1 MSDSKWSK
9 VDALVQRK
17 DQAVA
22 TTGLSDKPLA
32 PINDQIESIRSQEI
46 DLIGRFKRN
55 AITRKA
61 ALESLRA
68 MHDAQLEAA
77 KHALKRAVDVEK
89 QRIDTV
95 ADKYIFQ
102 IQAEYLRN
110 MRELGLQ
117 NYDSRMETLL
127 QLNDTS
133 ARLLEKVQA
142 QDIPESMRD
151 ATIEN
156 ILRKHKEFSDRL
168 MEEEVKMSK

>member
-1 MSDSKWSK
+1 MSDNKWSK
-9 VDALVQRK
+9 VDAIVQK
-17 DQAVA
+17 KELAVA
-22 TTGLSDKPLA
+22 TMGFSNKPLA
-32 PINDQIESIRSQEI
+32 PINDQIEAIRSQEI

-68 MHDAQLEAA
+68 MHDAQLDAA

-102 IQAEYLRN
+102 ITAEYLRN

-117 NYDSRMETLL
+117 NYDSRMETPRR
-127 QLNDTS
+127 T
-133 ARLLEKVQA
+133 A
-142 QDIPESMRD
+142 
-151 ATIEN
+151 
-156 ILRKHKEFSDRL
+156 EFSACLPKVVTEPCSGSSQPLSNEQLARTYLADLLLPRRNRGRK
-168 MEEEVKMSK
+168 VA